1 MMPSFLHLLLL
12 RLLDAKTDILH
23 PLLLHLLQ
31 NQRLWRQ
38 KSKAGKDAKYSENRM
53 GNQMRTDLHHL
64 IAASPS
70 SKSMAVETIIES
82 RKRCRS
88 FEIASKTRCE
98 LTVSI
103 HLLVASPSSKSTTVE
118 TKIKSLIFDVEYRP
132 PSMFPGPV
140 KYKYSEH
147 RRQTKM
153 FAGEF
158 SGKRKSSEVNG
169 GLPRVVRISVTDDDA
184 TDSSGD
190 EREPGASG
198 GRRRVKKY
206 VNEVTIERCGRD
218 NYGNDGV
225 LKRRKIAP
233 APEVENRLKKK
244 KKVNNVGK
252 YRGVRQR
259 PWGKWAAE
267 IRDPLRR
274 VRLWLGTYDTAEEA
288 AMVYDN
294 AAIQLRGPHAL
305 TNFSVPSTPASLVD
319 NHRKPE
325 SPSLSGYNSGEESHA
340 SRRSPNSV
348 FLFNS
353 EADSESIFGHPND
366 VVSFSPFPDDLFEN
380 PVQETGLFHE
390 PGFPDEIFEDSY
402 TEMFIGSSHN
412 SGLGSSTTP
421 ADDYFQDFEDIF
433 GSDPLVAL

>member
-1 MMPSFLHLLLL
+1 MGIGNLIWSF
-12 RLLDAKTDILH
+12 D
-23 PLLLHLLQ
+23 
-31 NQRLWRQ
+31 
-38 KSKAGKDAKYSENRM
+38 KSKFVFQFNVGLK
-53 GNQMRTDLHHL
+53 
-64 IAASPS
+64 
-70 SKSMAVETIIES
+70 
-82 RKRCRS
+82 
-88 FEIASKTRCE
+88 
-98 LTVSI
+98 
-103 HLLVASPSSKSTTVE
+103 
-118 TKIKSLIFDVEYRP
+118 VEYRA

-158 SGKRKSSEVNG
+158 SGKRKSPEVNG

-190 EREPGASG
+190 EGEPEPSG

-206 VNEVTIERCGRD
+206 VNEVTIERCGPD

-225 LKRRKIAP
+225 LKRRKMAPAP
-233 APEVENRLKKK
+233 APEADNRL
-244 KKVNNVGK
+244 N
-252 YRGVRQR
+252 
-259 PWGKWAAE
+259 
-267 IRDPLRR
+267 
-274 VRLWLGTYDTAEEA
+274 
-288 AMVYDN
+288 
-294 AAIQLRGPHAL
+294 
-305 TNFSVPSTPASLVD
+305 

-353 EADSESIFGHPND
+353 EADSEPIFAHPND
-366 VVSFSPFPDDLFEN
+366 VVISENFSSFSPFPDHWFQN
-380 PVQETGLFHE
+380 PVQEPGLFHE
-390 PGFPDEIFEDSY
+390 PGFPDEIFEESY
-402 TEMFIGSSHN
+402 TEMFIGSTHN

>member
-1 MMPSFLHLLLL
+1 
-12 RLLDAKTDILH
+12 
-23 PLLLHLLQ
+23 
-31 NQRLWRQ
+31 
-38 KSKAGKDAKYSENRM
+38 
-53 GNQMRTDLHHL
+53 
-64 IAASPS
+64 
-70 SKSMAVETIIES
+70 
-82 RKRCRS
+82 
-88 FEIASKTRCE
+88 
-98 LTVSI
+98 
-103 HLLVASPSSKSTTVE
+103 
-118 TKIKSLIFDVEYRP
+118 
-132 PSMFPGPV
+132 MFPGPV

-153 FAGEF
+153 FGPAPAPAAGF
-158 SGKRKSSEVNG
+158 SGKRKSPEVNG

-190 EREPGASG
+190 EGEPEPSG

-218 NYGNDGV
+218 SYGNDGV
-225 LKRRKIAP
+225 LKRRKMAP
-233 APEVENRLKKK
+233 APEPESRLKKK
-244 KKVNNVGK
+244 KMVNNVRK

-353 EADSESIFGHPND
+353 EADSEPIFAHPDD
-366 VVSFSPFPDDLFEN
+366 VVISENFSSFSPFPDHWFEN
-380 PVQETGLFHE
+380 PVQEPGLFHE
-390 PGFPDEIFEDSY
+390 PGFPDEIFEESCS
-402 TEMFIGSSHN
+402 EMFIGSSHN
-412 SGLGSSTTP
+412 FGLGSSTIP
-421 ADDYFQDFEDIF
+421 ADDYFQDFEDVF